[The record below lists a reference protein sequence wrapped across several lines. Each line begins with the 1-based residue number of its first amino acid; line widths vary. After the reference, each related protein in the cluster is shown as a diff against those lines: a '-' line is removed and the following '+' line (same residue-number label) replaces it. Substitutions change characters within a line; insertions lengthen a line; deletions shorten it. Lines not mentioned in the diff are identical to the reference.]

1 VNPSH
6 PRVVEDRRKISH
18 GTADNFLSSWYSGL
32 DDGMEVSDI
41 ALKVHT
47 GGAKKIDWF
56 FLSDAVGTKK
66 MY

>member
-1 VNPSH
+1 VNPSY
-6 PRVVEDRRKISH
+6 PRVVEDRRKICH

-56 FLSDAVGTKK
+56 F
-66 MY
+66 